1 MGRTIRRMFEQRF
14 GHSRLMVCAVLLAV
28 SQSASFCDGLAA
40 ASGDSPMAVR
50 KAVQDE
56 KTRRM
61 DLVIESQRA
70 LSEGA
75 KLYAAREY
83 TASAT
88 RFRWVLENVPMSP
101 NTYSTH
107 QNAAVGLVSA
117 NMHLAEEAA
126 AKEDWERARALSLEG
141 LKYDPEN
148 KRLKEILEVASKAM
162 DPYSGIPAYQI
173 NTAMTPE
180 FIRAVQRVQELL
192 YEGDRLRDTGQVDK
206 AVDRYRQVL
215 VIDPYNE
222 LARESLQRM
231 ANVKNEY
238 YDVARLHSREEAL
251 LQVQETWST
260 PIKRSVL
267 KEAGGETALPTYLS
281 NIAKMTEKLN
291 GITIDRIQL
300 EEATVGEAIDFLR
313 SKSKTLDSEGRGI
326 NFVLKSS
333 SMATSGEGAD
343 ATMAITDALADK
355 KITLT
360 LEALPLLN
368 VLDLV
373 AKQADLK
380 YKVEEHAVVIAPAV
394 ENLDTLVTREF
405 RVPPD
410 FVSTKIEVG
419 TEQGGA
425 LDADVKFFR
434 EEVRKKLESFGVQFP
449 PGATAVLLPSGNK
462 LVVRNTPANLD
473 LIEEALRG
481 QEEVVP
487 QVEVEAKFLE
497 INQDDIDELSFRWN
511 INKNDR
517 GQSQPTDTP
526 GLRTSLPRVYENAVP
541 VELSV
546 ANNALALNSLDSLL
560 ARAASIAAG
569 PIGNT
574 LQTAM
579 TISPWDMEVLVY
591 ALSQKTSHDLMA
603 APKVTVKSGQEAEI
617 KVIREFF
624 YPEEFEEP
632 EIESTRSL
640 LPGSDA
646 ITSAPFRNVT
656 PSTPTSFEKEEIGV
670 ALTVNPAVGPDNLT
684 IDLTLVPRIVEFDG
698 FINYGTP
705 IYSIDVNN
713 TDENSNRILL
723 TQNYINKPVFSVRS
737 VETKVQV
744 SDGQTVVLGGLI
756 SEYFQKI
763 DDKIPFFGDI
773 PLVGRLFRS
782 KIEQSMKKN
791 MLVFVTCNLI
801 KPDGEPFNRKFFDDP
816 NSFKNWPTFCEIER
830 ARPAMRQPVAYEP
843 GPDKKMVEG
852 AAEMGAK

>member
-1 MGRTIRRMFEQRF
+1 MGRTIPPMFEQRF
-14 GHSRLMVCAVLLAV
+14 GHLRIVVCASLLAA
-28 SQSASFCDGLAA
+28 SHSTSFCEGAA
-40 ASGDSPMAVR
+40 GNSTTSVR

-88 RFRWVLENVPMSP
+88 RFRWVLDNVPMSP
-101 NTYSTH
+101 NTYSTL

-117 NMHLAEEAA
+117 NMHLADEAA
-126 AKEDWERARALSLEG
+126 AKADWERARTIAVEG

-148 KRLKEILEVASKAM
+148 KRLRQIAETSSKAL
-162 DPYSGIPAYQI
+162 DPYSGTPAYQI

-180 FIRAVQRVQELL
+180 FIRAIHRVQELF

-222 LARESLQRM
+222 LARESLKKM
-231 ANVKNEY
+231 TDVKREY
-238 YDVARLHSREEAL
+238 YDVARLHTREEAL
-251 LQVQETWST
+251 LEVQETWST

-281 NIAKMTEKLN
+281 NIAKLTEKLN
-291 GITIDRIQL
+291 GITIDKIQL
-300 EEATVGEAIDFLR
+300 EEATVIEAIDFLR
-313 SKSKTLDSEGRGI
+313 AKSKALDSEGKGI
-326 NFVLKSS
+326 NFVLKGS
-333 SMATSGEGAD
+333 SMATSGEGAE
-343 ATMAITDALADK
+343 AKTAITDALADK

-394 ENLDTLVTREF
+394 ENLETLVTREF

-419 TEQGGA
+419 TEKGGA

-434 EEVRKKLESFGVQFP
+434 EEVRKKLEGFGVQFP
-449 PGATAVLLPSGNK
+449 PGSTAVLLPSGNK

-511 INKNDR
+511 VNKNDR
-517 GQSQPTDTP
+517 GQSRPTDTP
-526 GLRTSLPRVYENAVP
+526 GLRNSLPNDTLLERAVP
-541 VELSV
+541 PELAV
-546 ANNALALNSLDSLL
+546 GNGVLNMNSIDTIL
-560 ARAASIAAG
+560 ARAAAVAAG

-579 TISPWDMEVLVY
+579 TISPWDLEVLVY
-591 ALSQKTSHDLMA
+591 ALSQKTGHDLLA
-603 APKVTVKSGQEAEI
+603 APRVTVKSGQEAEI
-617 KVIREFF
+617 KIIREFR

-632 EIESTRSL
+632 EVGNNYTDIGIGTPAL
-640 LPGSDA
+640 Q
-646 ITSAPFRNVT
+646 VM
-656 PSTPTSFEKEEIGV
+656 PSTPTSFEKEDVGV
-670 ALTVNPAVGPDNLT
+670 ALTCNPAVGPDNLT

-698 FINYGTP
+698 FINYGSP
-705 IYSIDVNN
+705 ILTVNPV
-713 TDENSNRILL
+713 TDERIIL
-723 TQNYINKPVFSVRS
+723 TDNVINKPVFSVRS

-744 SDGQTVVLGGLI
+744 TDGQTVILGGLI
-756 SEYFQKI
+756 SEQFQKV

-773 PLVGRLFRS
+773 PLIGRLFRS
-782 KIEQSMKKN
+782 KIEQSLKKN
-791 MLVFVTCNLI
+791 LLVFVTCNLV
-801 KPDGEPFNRKFFDDP
+801 KPDGEPFNRKFFEDP

-830 ARPAMRQPVAYEP
+830 ANPARRQPVAFE
-843 GPDKKMVEG
+843 PDKKVMED
-852 AAEMGAK
+852 AAAMGAK

>member
-1 MGRTIRRMFEQRF
+1 MGRTIRHMFEQRF
-14 GHSRLMVCAVLLAV
+14 GHSRVMVCAVLLAV

-126 AKEDWERARALSLEG
+126 VKEDWERARALSLEG

-238 YDVARLHSREEAL
+238 YDVARLHTREEAL

-313 SKSKTLDSEGRGI
+313 SKSKALDSEGKGI

-425 LDADVKFFR
+425 LDADIKFFR

-511 INKNDR
+511 VNKNDR
-517 GQSQPTDTP
+517 GQSQNTDTP

-541 VELSV
+541 VDLHV
-546 ANNALALNSLDSLL
+546 ANNAMAINSLDSLL

-574 LQTAM
+574 LQTAL

-640 LPGSDA
+640 LPGSSIA
-646 ITSAPFRNVT
+646 SAPFRNVT

-713 TDENSNRILL
+713 SDENSNRILL

-791 MLVFVTCNLI
+791 MLVFVTCNLV

-830 ARPAMRQPVAYEP
+830 ARPAARQPVAFEP

-852 AAEMGAK
+852 AAEMGSK

>member
-1 MGRTIRRMFEQRF
+1 MRR
-14 GHSRLMVCAVLLAV
+14 
-28 SQSASFCDGLAA
+28 
-40 ASGDSPMAVR
+40 
-50 KAVQDE
+50 AVQME
-56 KTRRM
+56 KNRRTELM
-61 DLVIESQRA
+61 IEAQRA

-83 TASAT
+83 AGAAT
-88 RFRWVLENVPMSP
+88 RFRWILDNIPLSSA
-101 NTYSTH
+101 TQDLL
-107 QNAAVGLVSA
+107 QNAAVGLVST
-117 NMHLAEEAA
+117 NIYLADEAA
-126 AKEDWERARALSLEG
+126 AKADWERARTIALEG

-148 KRLKEILEVASKAM
+148 KRLCAIVKAASEAL
-162 DPYSGIPAYQI
+162 DPYHGIPAYQI

-180 FIRAVQRVQELL
+180 FIRAVHRVQELL

-231 ANVKNEY
+231 SQIKEEY
-238 YDVARLHSREEAL
+238 YDVARLHTREEAM
-251 LQVQETWST
+251 LQVEETWST
-260 PIKRSVL
+260 PVKRSLLREFV
-267 KEAGGETALPTYLS
+267 GESTLPTYLT
-281 NIAKMTEKLN
+281 NIAKLTEKLN
-291 GITIDRIQL
+291 GITIDKIQL
-300 EEATVGEAIDFLR
+300 EEATVVEAIDFLR
-313 SKSKTLDSEGRGI
+313 SKSKALDPEGKGI
-326 NFVLKSS
+326 NFVLKGS
-333 SMATSGEGAD
+333 SMATTGEGD
-343 ATMAITDALADK
+343 QATTAIMDALADK

-419 TEQGGA
+419 TEKGGA

-434 EEVRKKLESFGVQFP
+434 EEVRKKLEGFGVQFP
-449 PGATAVLLPSGNK
+449 PGSTAVLLPSGNK
-462 LVVRNTPANLD
+462 LVVRNTPSNLD

-481 QEEVVP
+481 QEELTP

-497 INQDDIDELSFRWN
+497 VNQDDIDELSFRWN
-511 INKNDR
+511 LNKNDR
-517 GQSQPTDTP
+517 GQSQLTDTP
-526 GLRTSLPRVYENAVP
+526 GLRTSLPRIYENAVP
-541 VELSV
+541 TDLWV
-546 ANNALALNSLDSLL
+546 ANNAVAVNSLDSLL
-560 ARAASIAAG
+560 ARAAAIAAG

-574 LQTAM
+574 LQAAM
-579 TISPWDMEVLVY
+579 TISPWDFEVLIY

-617 KVIREFF
+617 KIIRKFF

-640 LPGSDA
+640 LPGTDA
-646 ITSAPFRNVT
+646 VFGAPFRNVT
-656 PSTPTSFEKEEIGV
+656 PSTPTSFEQEEIGV
-670 ALTVNPAVGPDNLT
+670 ALTCNPAVGPDNLT
-684 IDLTLVPRIVEFDG
+684 IDLTLVPRVVEFDG

-713 TDENSNRILL
+713 PDDNSNQILL
-723 TQNYINKPVFSVRS
+723 TQNYINKPVFTLRQ

-744 SDGQTVVLGGLI
+744 TDGQTVVLGGLI
-756 SEYFQKI
+756 SEQFQKV

-773 PLVGRLFRS
+773 PLIGRLFRS
-782 KIEQSMKKN
+782 KIEQSIKKN
-791 MLVFVTCNLI
+791 MLVFVTCNLV
-801 KPDGEPFNRKFFDDP
+801 KPDGEPFNRKFFDDQ

-830 ARPAMRQPVAYEP
+830 AVPRQQRMIIEP
-843 GPDKKMVEG
+843 GPEKKMVED
-852 AAEMGAK
+852 AAAMGAK

>member
-1 MGRTIRRMFEQRF
+1 MFEHRF
-14 GHSRLMVCAVLLAV
+14 GRVHFVFCATLLAACPSLTFANDAQGEAPV
-28 SQSASFCDGLAA
+28 S
-40 ASGDSPMAVR
+40 VR
-50 KAVQDE
+50 QAVQLE
-56 KTRRM
+56 KNRRTEM
-61 DLVIESQRA
+61 MIEAQRC

-75 KLYAAREY
+75 RLYAAREY
-83 TASAT
+83 AAAAT
-88 RFRWVLENVPMSP
+88 RFRWILENVPLCEV
-101 NTYSTH
+101 TH
-107 QNAAVGLVSA
+107 TLLQNAAVGLVSA
-117 NMHLAEEAA
+117 NIYLAEEAM
-126 AKEDWERARALSLEG
+126 AKEDWERARTIAGEG

-148 KRLKEILEVASKAM
+148 KSLCEIVKKASAAL
-162 DPYSGIPAYQI
+162 DPYNGIPAYQV
-173 NTAMTPE
+173 NSAMTPE
-180 FIRAVQRVQELL
+180 FIRAVHRVQELL
-192 YEGDRLRDTGQVDK
+192 YEGDRLRDTGQIDK

-222 LARESLQRM
+222 LARESLHKM
-231 ANVKNEY
+231 ADVKGEY
-238 YDVARLHSREEAL
+238 YDVARQHTREESL
-251 LQVQETWST
+251 LQVEEAWST
-260 PIKRSVL
+260 PIKRSLL
-267 KEAGGETALPTYLS
+267 KEFVGETALPTYLT
-281 NIAKMTEKLN
+281 NIAKLTEKLN
-291 GITIDRIQL
+291 GITIDKIQL
-300 EEATVGEAIDFLR
+300 EEATVVEAIDFLR
-313 SKSKTLDSEGRGI
+313 SKSKALDPEGKGI
-326 NFVLKSS
+326 NFVLKGS
-333 SMATSGEGAD
+333 SMMTTGEGAE
-343 ATMAITDALADK
+343 ATTAITDALADK

-419 TEQGGA
+419 TEKGGA

-434 EEVRKKLESFGVQFP
+434 EEVRKKLEGFGVQFP
-449 PGATAVLLPSGNK
+449 PGSTAVLLPSGNK

-481 QEEVVP
+481 QEELTP

-497 INQDDIDELSFRWN
+497 VNQDDIDELSFRWN

-526 GLRTSLPRVYENAVP
+526 GLRTSLPRIYENAVP
-541 VELSV
+541 SDLWV
-546 ANNALALNSLDSLL
+546 ANNAVAVNSLDSLL

-574 LQTAM
+574 LQAAM
-579 TISPWDMEVLVY
+579 TIAPWDFEVLIY

-603 APKVTVKSGQEAEI
+603 APKITVKSGQEAEI
-617 KVIREFF
+617 KIIRKFF

-646 ITSAPFRNVT
+646 ILSAPYRNVT
-656 PSTPTSFEKEEIGV
+656 PSTPTSFEQEEIGV
-670 ALTVNPAVGPDNLT
+670 ALTCNPAVGPDNLT

-713 TDENSNRILL
+713 QDENSNRILL
-723 TQNYINKPVFSVRS
+723 TQNYINKPVFTLRQ

-744 SDGQTVVLGGLI
+744 TDGQTVVLGGLI
-756 SEYFQKI
+756 SEQFQKV

-773 PLVGRLFRS
+773 PLIGRLFRS

-791 MLVFVTCNLI
+791 MLVFVTCNLVR
-801 KPDGEPFNRKFFDDP
+801 PDGEPFNRKFFDDP
-816 NSFKNWPTFCEIER
+816 NSFKNWPTFCEIQR
-830 ARPAMRQPVAYEP
+830 AVPRQQQLIYEP
-843 GPDKKMVEG
+843 GPEKKMVED
-852 AAEMGAK
+852 AAVSGAK

>member
-1 MGRTIRRMFEQRF
+1 MGRTIENMFGQRI
-14 GHSRLMVCAVLLAV
+14 GQWRIAACAGLLAV
-28 SQSASFCDGLAA
+28 TQTTSFCDGYAG
-40 ASGDSPMAVR
+40 ASGTDPVAFR

-88 RFRWVLENVPMSP
+88 RFRWVLDNLPMSP
-101 NTYSTH
+101 NTYSTL

-117 NMHLAEEAA
+117 NMHLAEEAV
-126 AKEDWERARALSLEG
+126 AKGDWERAKALALEG
-141 LKYDPEN
+141 LEFDPEN
-148 KRLKEILEVASKAM
+148 RRLKEILELSSKAL
-162 DPYSGIPAYQI
+162 DPYSGVPAYQI

-180 FIRAVQRVQELL
+180 FIRAIHRVQELL

-231 ANVKNEY
+231 AMVKKEY
-238 YDVARLHSREEAL
+238 YDVARLHTREEAL
-251 LQVQETWST
+251 LQVEETWST

-267 KEAGGETALPTYLS
+267 KEAGIETAIPTYLS
-281 NIAKMTEKLN
+281 NIAKLTEKLN
-291 GITIDRIQL
+291 GITIDKIQL
-300 EEATVGEAIDFLR
+300 EEATVPEAIDFLR
-313 SKSKTLDSEGRGI
+313 AKSKALDSEGKGI

-333 SMATSGEGAD
+333 SMASSGEGAE

-360 LEALPLLN
+360 LEALPLYN
-368 VLDLV
+368 VLELV

-380 YKVEEHAVVIAPAV
+380 FKVEEHAIVIAPAV

-419 TEQGGA
+419 TETGGA

-462 LVVRNTPANLD
+462 LVVRNSPANLD

-517 GQSQPTDTP
+517 GQSQLTDTP
-526 GLRTSLPRVYENAVP
+526 GLRTSLPRIYENAVP
-541 VELSV
+541 TDLWV
-546 ANNALALNSLDSLL
+546 ANNAVGIGSLDQLL

-591 ALSQKTSHDLMA
+591 ALSQKTQHDLMA

-617 KVIREFF
+617 KVIRQFF

-632 EIESTRSL
+632 EIESSQSSL
-640 LPGSDA
+640 GFDA
-646 ITSAPFRNVT
+646 IGGGFYRNVT

-705 IYSIDVNN
+705 IYSIDINN
-713 TDENSNRILL
+713 PDENSNQILL
-723 TQNYINKPVFSVRS
+723 TQNYINKPVFSVRQ

-744 SDGQTVVLGGLI
+744 TDGQTVVLGGLI
-756 SEYFQKI
+756 SEQMQKV

-782 KIEQSMKKN
+782 KIEQSLKKN
-791 MLVFVTCNLI
+791 LLVFVTCHLV

-830 ARPAMRQPVAYEP
+830 AQPLRRQPVAFEP
-843 GPDKKMVEG
+843 GPDKKMVDD
-852 AAEMGAK
+852 AAAMGSK